1 MSTVRAVRLGPVSWQ
16 LRLRTTAV
24 LVAGVAILGAAACV
38 ALALGTYT
46 MPDGGPVTPWD
57 VIAVLTGGG
66 DEGLAYVVWDL
77 RLPRILTGALVGA
90 ALALSGAITQ
100 GIARNPLSSPD
111 ILGVTAGSSVAAV
124 AVIALSGSRGQISGV
139 AAEIG
144 VPVASMLGGLLAALG
159 VFVLA
164 WRNGIEGYRLVLV
177 GLGAGSLL
185 SSVTFWLLSVGDVDI
200 ATRAVTWLTG
210 SLNGSSWIQV
220 TPVAIALALLVPVV
234 LGGTHLLGALHFGD
248 DTARS
253 LGVRLNAARLTL
265 LVLAVLLAGV
275 ATASAGAI
283 IFIALAVPQ
292 VALRLTGS
300 AQPPLL
306 TSAMLGAAFTVT
318 ADLVARTLLPAGE
331 LPVGVI
337 TAVLGAP
344 YLIYLL
350 MRRNRVGKA
359 GV

>member
-1 MSTVRAVRLGPVSWQ
+1 MPAVRLGPVSWQ
-16 LRLRTTAV
+16 LRLRTITV
-24 LVAGVAILGAAACV
+24 LLVGLGVLGATSCV

-46 MPDGGPVTPWD
+46 MPGGGPVTPWD
-57 VIAVLTGGG
+57 VLAVLTGGG
-66 DEGLAYVVWDL
+66 DDGLAYVVWDL

-111 ILGVTAGSSVAAV
+111 ILGVTAGANVAAV
-124 AVIALSGSRGQISGV
+124 AVIALSGSKGQISGA

-144 VPVASMLGGLLAALG
+144 VPAAAMIGGLIAALA
-159 VFVLA
+159 VFMLA
-164 WRNGIEGYRLVLV
+164 WRRGIEGYRLVLV
-177 GLGAGSLL
+177 GLGAGSVL
-185 SSVTFWLLSVGDVDI
+185 SSVTFWMLSVGEVDV
-200 ATRAVTWLTG
+200 AARAVTWLTG
-210 SLNGSSWIQV
+210 SLNGSGWIQV
-220 TPVAIALALLVPVV
+220 TPVALALAILVPVV
-234 LGGTHLLGALHFGD
+234 LAGTHLLGALHFGD

-283 IFIALAVPQ
+283 IFVALAVPQ

-306 TSAMLGAAFTVT
+306 TSAVLGAAFTVA

-350 MRRNRVGKA
+350 MRRNRAGKVGA
-359 GV
+359 

>member
-1 MSTVRAVRLGPVSWQ
+1 MRAVRLGPVSWQ
-16 LRLRTTAV
+16 LRLRTVSV
-24 LVAGVAILGAAACV
+24 LLAGLGVLSATSCV

-57 VIAVLTGGG
+57 VLAVLTGGG
-66 DEGLAYVVWDL
+66 DVGLAYVVWDL

-111 ILGVTAGSSVAAV
+111 ILGVTAGANVAAV
-124 AVIALSGSRGQISGV
+124 AVIALSGSKGQISGA

-144 VPVASMLGGLLAALG
+144 VPGAAMIGGLIAALV
-159 VFVLA
+159 VFMLA
-164 WRNGIEGYRLVLV
+164 WRRGIEGYRLVLV
-177 GLGAGSLL
+177 GLGAASVL
-185 SSVTFWLLSVGDVDI
+185 SSVTFWMLSVGEVDV

-210 SLNGSSWIQV
+210 SLNGSGWIQV
-220 TPVAIALALLVPVV
+220 TPVALALAILVPVV
-234 LGGTHLLGALHFGD
+234 LAGTHLLGALHFGD

-283 IFIALAVPQ
+283 IFVALAVPQ

-306 TSAMLGAAFTVT
+306 TSAVLGAAFTVA

-350 MRRNRVGKA
+350 MRRNRAGKVGA
-359 GV
+359 